1 MSRESIARI
10 ALLSLTVLTTI
21 VGATV
26 FGMILFSHSISIMD
40 VAQLLIF
47 ICLFALVAFSFWS
60 VLAGLLLYPRP
71 TTPLYV
77 KKTQGTVKEKDVV
90 GHAAPERVAICVP
103 IYQEDP
109 ARVFAGV
116 EATIRELVD
125 AGINHRC
132 DIFVLSD
139 TRDTN
144 IWILE
149 ERCWQEV
156 LERNHDSG
164 LQVYYRRRKFN
175 KARKSGNIED
185 FVKRFGG
192 SYDVMV
198 IYDAD
203 SLMAGPTLKE
213 MIARMD
219 AEQDLGILQAPP
231 RPVNRMSLFARL
243 QQYAA
248 AVYGPV
254 FANGLRLWTEN
265 DGNYWGHNAAIR
277 IKPFAEHCGL
287 PVLPGTPPLGGEILS
302 HDFVEAAL
310 MRKAGYK
317 VRLAEDLDGSF
328 EECPTTLIDFAMR
341 DQRWCQGNLQHSAL
355 VAREGL
361 HPISRAHMVMGILSF
376 VAAPLWALFI
386 LFGVAGVLY
395 DMYVIEQ
402 VPDVYTHWGWSAGVF
417 IATMLMLLIP
427 KLIGTI
433 HATGRRDEKYNGF
446 SLFFSTILEVVASVI
461 VAPIFMAFHSRFV
474 FTILA
479 GRSVEW
485 GPQQRTESG
494 TAFGDAVNAHGL
506 QTIAGIVLA
515 LIGFWLSPDL
525 FLWLSP
531 VYFGLIFSIPIS
543 MLISSQKLG
552 YIARRL
558 GLLIIPEEINVPRV
572 IRRLNES
579 EPHYQS
585 LVDSLHDTDPLTH
598 LLNDVSLLDLH
609 LRVLD
614 ANPEYQR
621 DDDEQLERE
630 CGLAYHGGSSY
641 LQPADREK
649 LMQSPASLRHLNHKL
664 TGQTAAKQRAAS
676 RA

>member
-10 ALLSLTVLTTI
+10 ALLSLTGLTTI
-21 VGATV
+21 VGASV
-26 FGMILFSHSISIMD
+26 FGMVLFSNSVSIMD
-40 VAQLLIF
+40 VAQLMIF

-60 VLAGLLLYPRP
+60 VLAGLLLYSRP
-71 TTPLYV
+71 TTALYA
-77 KKTQGTVKEKDVV
+77 GTPKVPKDVV
-90 GHAAPERVAICVP
+90 GHDAPGRVAICVP

-116 EATIRELVD
+116 EATVGELVD
-125 AGINHRC
+125 SGMSQRC

-156 LERNHDSG
+156 VNRSRNSG
-164 LQVYYRRRKFN
+164 VNVFYRRRKFN

-192 SYDVMV
+192 GYETMV
-198 IYDAD
+198 VYDAD
-203 SLMAGPTLKE
+203 SLMAGRTLRE
-213 MIARMD
+213 LIFRMD
-219 AEQDLGILQAPP
+219 AESDLGILQAPP

-277 IKPFAEHCGL
+277 IKPFADHCGL
-287 PVLPGTPPLGGEILS
+287 PVLPGGPPLGGEILS

-317 VRLAEDLDGSF
+317 VRLAEDLDGSY

-361 HPISRAHMVMGILSF
+361 HPVSRAHMMMGILSF
-376 VAAPLWALFI
+376 VSAPLWALFI
-386 LFGVAGVLY
+386 LCGIAGVIY
-395 DMYVIEQ
+395 DLFALEQ
-402 VPDVYTHWGWSAGVF
+402 TPDIFTHWGWSASVF
-417 IATMLMLLIP
+417 TTTMFMLLFP

-433 HATGRRDEKYNGF
+433 HASGRPDEKYNGF
-446 SLFFSTILEVVASVI
+446 SLFFSTIIEIVISII

-474 FTILA
+474 CTILA
-479 GRSVEW
+479 GKSVGW

-494 TAFGDAVNAHGL
+494 TSFRDAVNAHGV
-506 QTIAGIVLA
+506 QTVAGIVLA
-515 LIGFWLSPDL
+515 LIGFWLTPGL

-531 VYFGLIFSIPIS
+531 VYLGLIFSIPIS
-543 MLISSQKLG
+543 MLISSQQLG
-552 YIARRL
+552 HVTRRL
-558 GLLIIPEEINVPRV
+558 GLLVIPEENDIPGV
-572 IRRLNES
+572 IRRLHDC
-579 EPHYQS
+579 EPHYQA
-585 LVDSLHDTDPLTH
+585 LVESLHDTDPLTH
-598 LLNDVSLLDLH
+598 LLKDESLLELH
-609 LRVLD
+609 LRVLE
-614 ANPEYQR
+614 ANPEYHRQE
-621 DDDEQLERE
+621 DPQLERE
-630 CGLAYHGGSSY
+630 CGLAYHGGSTY
-641 LQPADREK
+641 LQPEDREK
-649 LMQSPASLRHLNHKL
+649 LMQSPSSLKHLNHKINGEAL
-664 TGQTAAKQRAAS
+664 ARDRATAAV
-676 RA
+676 